1 MDVSALIARRAQ
13 HRLAGPSSQCMPPS
27 SVRSRSHCSRRAP
40 SHAGSRA
47 RATGVCRSTGKTVTP
62 SPLFEE
68 VARDDG
74 YLRVVDSNSAHPDY
88 DDPDWISKVED
99 WQEFWNYQ
107 NWELEVEDLETEEG
121 NMAGPIEALRRA
133 EKLIDAFT
141 EMDMRTDIVNWM
153 SSPHSEDGYEE
164 DKWINPPMDAERPDP
179 NPTLLPWD
187 LRAMAEKR
195 QQRAMLD
202 AEWRRRQSRIGK
214 LTYPHMD
221 QHRDVRVQ
229 RLTGDGYRY
238 DWTEEEIRQLIVNN
252 GLACRPEDH
261 GAIVENPLAVQDY
274 HALGVHYIEETEELL
289 ERTGHLAPRDYRVQ
303 YDREFIL
310 HGEDYGEDEDQ
321 LELDALTEQAEHE
334 GMLEALGM
342 VGLDEDDIDVE
353 EDEYVGDVGEDEEEA
368 DEEEDDD
375 E

>member
-1 MDVSALIARRAQ
+1 MDICALVTRRAQ
-13 HRLAGPSSQCMPPS
+13 HRLAGPSSQCAPPS
-27 SVRSRSHCSRRAP
+27 FVRSFSQCSRRKHVHGA
-40 SHAGSRA
+40 SQTRLNS
-47 RATGVCRSTGKTVTP
+47 VYKSTGKTLTP

-74 YLRVVDSNSAHPDY
+74 FLRVVDRDSASPDY

-121 NMAGPIEALRRA
+121 NMAGPMEALRRA

-141 EMDMRTDIVNWM
+141 EMDMRTDIINWM
-153 SSPHSEDGYEE
+153 GSPHSEDGYEE
-164 DKWINPPMDAERPDP
+164 DKWMNPPVDAERPDP
-179 NPTLLPWD
+179 NPTLLSWD

-202 AEWRRRQSRIGK
+202 AEWRRRQACIGK
-214 LTYPHMD
+214 LTYPHMN
-221 QHRDVRVQ
+221 QHRDIRVQ
-229 RLTGDGYRY
+229 HLTGDGYRY

-261 GAIVENPLAVQDY
+261 GALVENPLAVQDY
-274 HALGVHYIEETEELL
+274 HALGVRYIEETEEML

-303 YDREFIL
+303 YNREFIL
-310 HGEDYGEDEDQ
+310 HGQDYGEDEEQ
-321 LELDALTEQAEHE
+321 LMLDALSEQADREE
-334 GMLEALGM
+334 LLEALELAGW
-342 VGLDEDDIDVE
+342 DEEDVE
-353 EDEYVGDVGEDEEEA
+353 VDEDEYIGDVGEEV
-368 DEEEDDD
+368 EEDL